1 MTGKTCFDFLIWRV
15 FCSQASLY
23 GNHGHIWGKIG
34 VCCSFEKKARDS
46 SLAGTTT
53 GLYGLLKM
61 LTWQSGGWWFS
72 VLCCTSRVLGYSFL
86 FVCPELSYLCLLLFP
101 VTRWACDVNW
111 VWSEVVNDNLIH
123 KYQVHFS
130 RLVADFFLLLRGVD
144 ETHKPYWNSCLRLHF
159 GFQFDSTVQRSW
171 DQLTTL
177 CSSGPEKH
185 H

>member
-101 VTRWACDVNW
+101 ITRWACDVNW

-130 RLVADFFLLLRGVD
+130 RLVADFFCCYVVLTRPINQI
-144 ETHKPYWNSCLRLHF
+144 ETAAYGCILAFS
-159 GFQFDSTVQRSW
+159 
-171 DQLTTL
+171 LTPPFNVVGI
-177 CSSGPEKH
+177 S
-185 H
+185 